1 MLETKNDVPAPRLV
15 GIHPNP
21 GPGRS
26 IPLTEEQR
34 WRVVFLHKENKLS
47 PTQIANKMKI
57 KYDTASSII
66 QKHEE
71 TGTVHDLPRS
81 GRKRKLD
88 AKDDKKIL
96 QLVKKKK
103 CAPEISRSLDE
114 KVTPRTIRR
123 RLKEL
128 GFFYGR
134 VIKIE
139 KLTEAH
145 KEKRVQY
152 CRERTSFDYST
163 VLFSDEKTFQLGA
176 GPDYAW
182 QTLKNREEREYVKH
196 APKLHVW
203 GAFGSYGKTELFFF
217 QENMNSDLYIKVLKK
232 CLKEKKIIYLLTV
245 DQETRENGIFY
256 RITQQFISQKNR
268 WQQWKNLLGID

>member
-1 MLETKNDVPAPRLV
+1 
-15 GIHPNP
+15 
-21 GPGRS
+21 
-26 IPLTEEQR
+26 
-34 WRVVFLHKENKLS
+34 
-47 PTQIANKMKI
+47 MKI

-66 QKHEE
+66 HKHEE

-163 VLFSDEKTFQLGA
+163 VLFSDEKTFQLG
-176 GPDYAW
+176 YAW

-203 GAFGSYGKTELFFF
+203 GAIGSYGKTELFFF

-232 CLKEKKIIYLLTV
+232 CLKEKKIIYILLTV

-268 WQQWKNLLGID
+268 WQ